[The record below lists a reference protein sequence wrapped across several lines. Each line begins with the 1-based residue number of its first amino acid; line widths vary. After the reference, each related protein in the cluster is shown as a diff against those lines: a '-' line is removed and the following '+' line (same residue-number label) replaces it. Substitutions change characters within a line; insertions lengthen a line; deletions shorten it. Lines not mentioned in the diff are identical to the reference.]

1 VNADVKNNAT
11 VVVVVL
17 LVAAT
22 CYGASA
28 RQSLRAGNDLYA
40 KKDWQGAAA
49 AYDKAMTDEPL
60 LLVPKFNKG
69 GALYQSGD
77 IAAATDAYK
86 QVAAEAKEMPLVA
99 LAKYNLGNCRFKEG
113 IRQKDSDLQKSVD
126 SLKEAVEDWRGTLEI
141 DPKNEKA
148 RRNIEVARLVIKDIM
163 DEQKK
168 RQEQQKNDPN
178 STQQQ
183 DNKDQQQNKDGQQQ
197 KQDQKQQQQDPNQ
210 SGKQDQDQK
219 DKQDQQKKEQEQ
231 KAADKQ
237 KQEEKDKQQ
246 KEGQAQKAEEKKDA
260 PDATAQ
266 QILDD
271 EQERKKQLRPNQPGG
286 YAPVD
291 QDW

>member
-1 VNADVKNNAT
+1 LSVNANVRNNVT
-11 VVVVVL
+11 VAIAVL
-17 LVAAT
+17 LVTAA
-22 CYGASA
+22 CRGASA
-28 RQSLRAGNDLYA
+28 RQAVRAGNELYA

-69 GALYQSGD
+69 DALYQAGD
-77 IAAATDAYK
+77 IPSATDVYK
-86 QVAAEAKEMPLVA
+86 KVAAEAKEMPMVA
-99 LAKYNLGNCRFKEG
+99 RAKYNLGNCRFKEG
-113 IRQKDSDLQKSVD
+113 IRQKDSDLDKSME
-126 SLKEAVEDWRGTLEI
+126 SLQEAVKNWKDAMEI
-141 DPKNEKA
+141 EPKYEKA

-197 KQDQKQQQQDPNQ
+197 KQDQKQQGQQEPNQ
-210 SGKQDQDQK
+210 PGKQDQDQK
-219 DKQDQQKKEQEQ
+219 DKQEQ
-231 KAADKQ
+231 KAAEKQ
-237 KQEEKDKQQ
+237 KQEEKENQQ
-246 KEGQAQKAEEKKDA
+246 KEGQAQKAQEKKDA